1 MRSLIKFL
9 TKLRIFVYALWIF
22 NMKGTHMTELFSV
35 LTPRLL
41 LLVFAGSAAGLVVG
55 ALPGLSV
62 TMATALL
69 VSITYTWSVTDAL
82 ALIMGVYVVG
92 VFSGAVSA
100 ILINIPGAPSSIATT
115 LDGYP
120 MSQKGEAYKALWL
133 ATVFSFIGSVV
144 GFLALGVVTKPL
156 SAIALKFAP
165 MDYFLLGMLGLTTA
179 SSFTAKSPA
188 KGAISAALGV
198 LLGTVGIDPIVG
210 TGRFTFGASWLMGGI
225 SLVPALIGIFGMSE
239 VFHQVAS
246 KSFAP
251 ISGRFIR
258 KKIRF
263 ATIAKHWWL
272 CLYSSVVG
280 TLIGALPGAGG
291 PVASLIAYDHAQKL
305 TPNPAVPFG
314 EGAEEG
320 IVASEAA
327 NNACIGGAFI
337 PLLTLAVPGD
347 AVTAVLLGVFYIHGI
362 RPGPMLLRQS
372 PEIFATIMTAGLV
385 GCVALLVMG
394 LTLAPLLARVITIPK
409 RILLPIITLLCIIG
423 AYAGEGKVSDIIVMA
438 VLGLLGY
445 LLTGYGFPTA
455 PLVLGLVLGQMI
467 DQNFRRAVSMAMSAD
482 NMLLALFSRPITLT
496 LLAVLIFT
504 AAYQWYIRKKQQN
517 PSK

>member
-1 MRSLIKFL
+1 MAEILSI
-9 TKLRIFVYALWIF
+9 
-22 NMKGTHMTELFSV
+22 

-41 LLVFAGSAAGLVVG
+41 LLVFAGSAAGLIVG

-69 VSITYTWSVTDAL
+69 VSVTYTWSVTDAL

-100 ILINIPGAPSSIATT
+100 ILVNIPGAPSSIATT

-165 MDYFLLGMLGLTTA
+165 MDYALLGVLGLATA
-179 SSFTAKSPA
+179 SSFTAKNPA

-198 LLGTVGIDPIVG
+198 LLGTIGIDPIIG
-210 TGRFTFGASWLMGGI
+210 TGRFTFGTPWLMGGI

-239 VFHQVAS
+239 VLHQVVN

-251 ISGRFIR
+251 ISGHFTR
-258 KKIRF
+258 KKIPLS
-263 ATIAKHWWL
+263 TIAKHWWL

-305 TPNPAVPFG
+305 NPKPQVPFG

-372 PEIFATIMTAGLV
+372 PEIFTTIMAAGLA

-409 RILLPIITLLCIIG
+409 KTLLPIITLLCIIG
-423 AYAGEGKVSDIIVMA
+423 AYAGEGKVSDILVMA

-445 LLTGYGFPTA
+445 LMTSHGFPTA

-482 NMLLALFSRPITLT
+482 HLLPALFNRPITLT
-496 LLAVLIFT
+496 LSAILILT
-504 AAYQWYIRKKQQN
+504 SLYQWYSHKNPQN
-517 PSK
+517 TSK